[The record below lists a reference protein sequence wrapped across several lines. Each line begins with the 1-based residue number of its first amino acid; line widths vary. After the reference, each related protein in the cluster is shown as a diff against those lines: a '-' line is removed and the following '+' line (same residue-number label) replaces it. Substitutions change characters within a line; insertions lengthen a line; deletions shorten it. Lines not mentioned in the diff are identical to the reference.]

1 MKELEKT
8 KHISIAAVLTILA
21 VVIALLSYKRPKY
34 LYAEDPNNTL
44 EKITTNDYFIAI
56 DEIDK
61 ANSVL
66 VDVRNGFDYNRGHI
80 ENAINI
86 ATAEILED
94 DNSDILKK
102 VKDDNKIIV
111 LYGNNTNETVLP
123 FLLLSQLGYD
133 NLKVLS
139 VNLSY
144 EQNKLIAQNAVT
156 EASAPDINAF
166 IQESAKKSAEAMNED
181 YETSESN
188 TPSTPKKVITIRK
201 KKKTQ
206 AEGGC

>member
-8 KHISIAAVLTILA
+8 KHISVAAVLTILA

-34 LYAEDPNNTL
+34 LYAEDTNKTL
-44 EKITTNDYFIAI
+44 KKITTNDYFIAL

-102 VKDDNKIIV
+102 AKDDNKTIV

-123 FLLLSQLGYD
+123 FLLLSQLGYN
-133 NLKVLS
+133 NLKVLL

-166 IQESAKKSAEAMNED
+166 IQESVKKSAEAMNQD
-181 YETSESN
+181 YEASKST

-206 AEGGC
+206 VEGGC